1 MIAVEQGF
9 SMNMQQAIAAV
20 TERQDLSQAQMQAVM
35 NLIMTGEATQAQI
48 GGFLVGLRMK
58 GETVDEITGAVLAMR
73 ALASGVKVHGEHVID
88 TCGTGGDSSGI
99 FNVSTG
105 CAFIA
110 SAAGAQVAKHG
121 NRSISSKSGS
131 SDLLEAAGVDIMLKP
146 LQVEQCIAY
155 LGVGFMFAPAHH
167 SAMKHAIGPRREM
180 AIRTLFNILG
190 PLTNPAG
197 ARHQVL
203 GVFSRQWQRPMAEVL
218 RRLGSRHVMVV
229 HSEDGL
235 DEISIA
241 APTYVVELKDDE
253 INEYTI
259 DPSTYNLSHKNL
271 EALVV
276 DDALASLKLIKQAF
290 AGQVGAPLDMLLLN
304 AGAAIYCADL
314 AVDLAAGIEQ
324 AKRVINSGSAQRK
337 LDDLIHLTQGF
348 NAS

>member
-1 MIAVEQGF
+1 
-9 SMNMQQAIAAV
+9 MNMQQAISAV
-20 TERQDLSQAQMQAVM
+20 TDRQDLSQAQMQAVM
-35 NLIMTGEATQAQI
+35 NLIMTGEATQAQV

-58 GETVDEITGAVLAMR
+58 GETVDEITGAVIAMR
-73 ALASGVKVHGEHVID
+73 ALASGVVVTGDHVID

-146 LQVEQCIAY
+146 FQVEQCIAK

-197 ARHQVL
+197 APHQVL
-203 GVFSRQWQRPMAEVL
+203 GVFSRQWQLPMAQVL
-218 RRLGSRHVMVV
+218 QRLGSKHVMVV

-241 APTYVVELKDDE
+241 APTHVVELNHGE
-253 INEYTI
+253 ITEYTI
-259 DPSTYNLSHKNL
+259 DPADYNLSHANL
-271 EALVV
+271 DALVV
-276 DDALASLKLIKQAF
+276 DDAIGSLKLIKQAF
-290 AGQVGAPLDMLLLN
+290 AGESGAPLDMLLLN
-304 AGAAIYCADL
+304 AGAAIYSADL

-324 AKRVINSGSAQRK
+324 ARIAISSGGARQK
-337 LDDLIHLTQGF
+337 FDDLIQYTQGL
-348 NAS
+348 NA

>member
-1 MIAVEQGF
+1 
-9 SMNMQQAIAAV
+9 MNMQQAIAAV
-20 TERQDLSQAQMQAVM
+20 TDRQDLSQAQMQAIM
-35 NLIMTGEATQAQI
+35 NLIMTGEATQAQV

-58 GETVDEITGAVLAMR
+58 GETVDEITGAVMAMR
-73 ALASGVKVHGEHVID
+73 ALAAGVEVKGEHIID

-146 LQVEQCIAY
+146 FQVELCIAQ

-197 ARHQVL
+197 APHQVL
-203 GVFSRQWQRPMAEVL
+203 GVFSRQWQRPMAQVL
-218 RRLGSRHVMVV
+218 RRLGSKHVMVV

-241 APTYVVELKDDE
+241 APTYVVELNNGE
-253 INEYTI
+253 ITEYTI
-259 DPSTYNLSHKNL
+259 DPTDYNLSHKSL
-271 EALVV
+271 DALVV
-276 DDALASLKLIKQAF
+276 DDAIGSLKLIKQAF
-290 AGQVGAPLDMLLLN
+290 AGEVGAPLDMLLLN
-304 AGAAIYCADL
+304 AGAAIYSADL
-314 AVDLAAGIEQ
+314 AIDLAAGIEQ
-324 AKRVINSGSAQRK
+324 ARAAISSGAAQQK
-337 LDDLIHLTQGF
+337 LDDLIQLTQGF
-348 NAS
+348 NS

>member
-1 MIAVEQGF
+1 
-9 SMNMQQAIAAV
+9 MNMQQAIAAV
-20 TERQDLSQAQMQAVM
+20 TEQQDLSQSQMQAVM
-35 NLIMTGEATQAQI
+35 NLIMTGEATQAQV

-58 GETVDEITGAVLAMR
+58 GETVDEITGAVIAMR
-73 ALASGVKVHGEHVID
+73 ALASGVKVKGDHVID

-105 CAFIA
+105 AAFIA

-146 LQVEQCIAY
+146 FQVEQCIAQ

-197 ARHQVL
+197 AGHQVL
-203 GVFSRQWQRPMAEVL
+203 GVYSRHWQRPMAEVL
-218 RRLGSRHVMVV
+218 KRLGSKHVMVV
-229 HSEDGL
+229 HSDDGL

-241 APTYVVELKDDE
+241 APTHVVELKQGE
-253 INEYTI
+253 ITEYTI
-259 DPSTYNLSHKNL
+259 DPSHYNLSHTHL
-271 EALVV
+271 DALVV
-276 DDALASLKLIKQAF
+276 DDALASLRLIKQAF
-290 AGQVGAPLDMLLLN
+290 ADKAGAPLDMLLLN

-314 AVDLAAGIEQ
+314 AVDLAAGIAQ
-324 AKRVINSGSAQRK
+324 ARQAVSSGAAQQK
-337 LDDLIHLTQGF
+337 LDDLIQFTQGL
-348 NAS
+348 N

>member
-1 MIAVEQGF
+1 
-9 SMNMQQAIAAV
+9 MNMQQAIAAV
-20 TERQDLSQAQMQAVM
+20 TELQDLSQAQMQAVM
-35 NLIMTGEATQAQI
+35 NLIMTGEATQAQV

-58 GETVDEITGAVLAMR
+58 GETVDEITGAVIAMR
-73 ALASGVKVHGEHVID
+73 ALASGVVVTGDHVID

-146 LQVEQCIAY
+146 FQVEQCIAK

-197 ARHQVL
+197 APHQVL

-218 RRLGSRHVMVV
+218 RRLGSKHVMVV

-241 APTYVVELKDDE
+241 APTYVVELKHGE
-253 INEYTI
+253 ITEYTI
-259 DPSTYNLSHKNL
+259 DPADYNLSHENL
-271 EALVV
+271 DALVV
-276 DDALASLKLIKQAF
+276 DDAIGSLKLIKQAF
-290 AGQVGAPLDMLLLN
+290 AGEVGAPLDMLLLN
-304 AGAAIYCADL
+304 AGAAIYSADL

-324 AKRVINSGSAQRK
+324 ARIAISSGTAQQK
-337 LDDLIHLTQGF
+337 FEDLIQYTQGL
-348 NAS
+348 NA

>member
-1 MIAVEQGF
+1 
-9 SMNMQQAIAAV
+9 
-20 TERQDLSQAQMQAVM
+20 
-35 NLIMTGEATQAQI
+35 
-48 GGFLVGLRMK
+48 VGLRMK
-58 GETVDEITGAVLAMR
+58 GETVDEITGAVMAMR
-73 ALASGVKVHGEHVID
+73 ALAAGVEVKGEHIID

-146 LQVEQCIAY
+146 FQVEQCIAQ

-203 GVFSRQWQRPMAEVL
+203 GVFSRQWQRPMAQVL
-218 RRLGSRHVMVV
+218 KRLGSKHVMVV

-241 APTYVVELKDDE
+241 APTYVVELNNGE
-253 INEYTI
+253 ITEYTI
-259 DPSTYNLSHKNL
+259 DPTDYNLSHKSL
-271 EALVV
+271 DALVV
-276 DDALASLKLIKQAF
+276 DDAIGSLKLIKQAF
-290 AGQVGAPLDMLLLN
+290 AGEVGAPLDMLLLN
-304 AGAAIYCADL
+304 AGAAIYSADL
-314 AVDLAAGIEQ
+314 AVDLAAGIDQ
-324 AKRVINSGSAQRK
+324 ARAAISSGAAQQK
-337 LDDLIHLTQGF
+337 LDDLIQLTQGF
-348 NAS
+348 NS

>member
-1 MIAVEQGF
+1 MK
-9 SMNMQQAIAAV
+9 MQQAIAAV
-20 TERQDLSQAQMQAVM
+20 TDRQDLSQAQMQAVM
-35 NLIMTGEATQAQI
+35 NLIMTGEATQAQV

-58 GETVDEITGAVLAMR
+58 GETVDEITGAVMAMR
-73 ALASGVKVHGEHVID
+73 ALAASVEVKGEHIID

-146 LQVEQCIAY
+146 FQVEQCIAQ

-203 GVFSRQWQRPMAEVL
+203 GVFSRQWQRPMAQVL
-218 RRLGSRHVMVV
+218 RRLGSKHVMVV

-241 APTYVVELKDDE
+241 APTYVVELNNGE
-253 INEYTI
+253 ITDYTI
-259 DPSTYNLSHKNL
+259 DPTDYNLSHKSL
-271 EALVV
+271 DALVV
-276 DDALASLKLIKQAF
+276 DDAIGSLKLIKQAF
-290 AGQVGAPLDMLLLN
+290 AGEVGAPLDMLLLN
-304 AGAAIYCADL
+304 AGAAIYSADL
-314 AVDLAAGIEQ
+314 AVDLAAGIDQ
-324 AKRVINSGSAQRK
+324 ARAAISSGAAQQK
-337 LDDLIHLTQGF
+337 LDDLIQLTQGF
-348 NAS
+348 NS

>member
-1 MIAVEQGF
+1 
-9 SMNMQQAIAAV
+9 
-20 TERQDLSQAQMQAVM
+20 
-35 NLIMTGEATQAQI
+35 
-48 GGFLVGLRMK
+48 
-58 GETVDEITGAVLAMR
+58 MR
-73 ALASGVKVHGEHVID
+73 ALASGVQVKGEHVID

-131 SDLLEAAGVDIMLKP
+131 SDLLEAAGVDIMLTP
-146 LQVEQCIAY
+146 VQVERCIAE

-197 ARHQVL
+197 AQHQVL

-218 RRLGSRHVMVV
+218 HRLGSKHVMVV

-241 APTYVVELKDDE
+241 APTHVVELKQGQ
-253 INEYTI
+253 IVEYTI
-259 DPSTYNLSHKNL
+259 DPATYDLSHSSL
-271 EALVV
+271 DALVV
-276 DDALASLKLIKQAF
+276 GDAMASLKLIKQAF
-290 AGQVGAPLDMLLLN
+290 AGEAGAPLDMLLLN

-314 AVDLAAGIEQ
+314 AVDLAEGIEQ
-324 AKRVINSGSAQRK
+324 ARSAITSGAAQNK
-337 LDDLIHLTQGF
+337 LDDLIQLTQGF
-348 NAS
+348 NA

>member
-1 MIAVEQGF
+1 
-9 SMNMQQAIAAV
+9 
-20 TERQDLSQAQMQAVM
+20 
-35 NLIMTGEATQAQI
+35 
-48 GGFLVGLRMK
+48 MK
-58 GETVDEITGAVLAMR
+58 GETVDEITGAVMAMR
-73 ALASGVKVHGEHVID
+73 ALAAGVEVKGEHIID

-146 LQVEQCIAY
+146 FQVELCIAQ

-197 ARHQVL
+197 APHQVL
-203 GVFSRQWQRPMAEVL
+203 GVFSRQWQRPMAQVL
-218 RRLGSRHVMVV
+218 RRLGSKHVMVV

-241 APTYVVELKDDE
+241 APTYVVELNNGE
-253 INEYTI
+253 ITEYTI
-259 DPSTYNLSHKNL
+259 DPTDYNLSHKSL
-271 EALVV
+271 DALVV
-276 DDALASLKLIKQAF
+276 DDAIGSLKLIKQAF
-290 AGQVGAPLDMLLLN
+290 AGEVGAPLDMLLLN
-304 AGAAIYCADL
+304 AGAAIYSADL
-314 AVDLAAGIEQ
+314 AIDLAAGIEQ
-324 AKRVINSGSAQRK
+324 ARAAISSGAAQQK
-337 LDDLIHLTQGF
+337 LEDLIQLTQGF
-348 NAS
+348 NS

>member
-1 MIAVEQGF
+1 
-9 SMNMQQAIAAV
+9 MNMQQAIAAV

-35 NLIMTGEATQAQI
+35 HLIMTGEATQAQV

-58 GETVDEITGAVLAMR
+58 GETVDEITGAVIAMR
-73 ALASGVKVHGEHVID
+73 ALATGVLAKGNHVID

-110 SAAGAQVAKHG
+110 AAAGAQVAKHG

-146 LQVEQCIAY
+146 KQVEQCIAQ
-155 LGVGFMFAPAHH
+155 LGIGFMFAPAHH

-197 ARHQVL
+197 ALHQVL
-203 GVFSRQWQRPMAEVL
+203 GVYSRQWQRPMAQVL
-218 RRLGSRHVMVV
+218 QRLGSKHVMLV

-241 APTYVVELKDDE
+241 APTHVVELKNGE
-253 INEYTI
+253 LREYSINPADY
-259 DPSTYNLSHKNL
+259 DLSHASL
-271 EALVV
+271 SELVV
-276 DDALASLKLIKQAF
+276 EDAAASLKLIKQAF
-290 AGQVGAPLDMLLLN
+290 AGEAGAPLDMLLLN

-324 AKRVINSGSAQRK
+324 AKVAIHSGAAKQK
-337 LDDLIHLTQGF
+337 FDDLIQLTQGL
-348 NAS
+348 NV

>member
-1 MIAVEQGF
+1 MK
-9 SMNMQQAIAAV
+9 MQQAIAAV
-20 TERQDLSQAQMQAVM
+20 TDRQDLSQAQMQAVM
-35 NLIMTGEATQAQI
+35 NLIMTGEATQAQV

-58 GETVDEITGAVLAMR
+58 GETVDEITGAVMAMR
-73 ALASGVKVHGEHVID
+73 ALAAGVEVKGEHIID

-146 LQVEQCIAY
+146 FQVEQCIAQ

-203 GVFSRQWQRPMAEVL
+203 GVFSRQWQRPMAQVL
-218 RRLGSRHVMVV
+218 RRLGSKHVMVV

-241 APTYVVELKDDE
+241 APTYVVELNNGE
-253 INEYTI
+253 ITDYTI
-259 DPSTYNLSHKNL
+259 DPTDYNLSHKSL
-271 EALVV
+271 DALVV
-276 DDALASLKLIKQAF
+276 DDAIGSLKLIKQAF
-290 AGQVGAPLDMLLLN
+290 AGEVGAPLDMLLLN
-304 AGAAIYCADL
+304 AGAAIYSADL
-314 AVDLAAGIEQ
+314 AVDLAAGIDQ
-324 AKRVINSGSAQRK
+324 ARAAISSGAAQQK
-337 LDDLIHLTQGF
+337 LDDLIQLTQGF
-348 NAS
+348 NS

>member
-1 MIAVEQGF
+1 
-9 SMNMQQAIAAV
+9 
-20 TERQDLSQAQMQAVM
+20 M
-35 NLIMTGEATQAQI
+35 NLIMTGEATQAQV

-58 GETVDEITGAVLAMR
+58 GETVDEITGAVMAMR
-73 ALASGVKVHGEHVID
+73 ALAAGVEVKGEHIID

-146 LQVEQCIAY
+146 FQVELCIAQ

-197 ARHQVL
+197 APHQVL
-203 GVFSRQWQRPMAEVL
+203 GVFSRQWQRPMAQVL
-218 RRLGSRHVMVV
+218 RRLGSKHVMVV

-241 APTYVVELKDDE
+241 APTYVVELNNGE
-253 INEYTI
+253 ITEYTI
-259 DPSTYNLSHKNL
+259 DPTDYNLSHKSL
-271 EALVV
+271 DALVV
-276 DDALASLKLIKQAF
+276 DDAIGSLKLIKQAF
-290 AGQVGAPLDMLLLN
+290 AGEVGAPLDMLLLN
-304 AGAAIYCADL
+304 AGAAIYSADL
-314 AVDLAAGIEQ
+314 AIDLAAGIEQ
-324 AKRVINSGSAQRK
+324 ARAAISSGAAQQK
-337 LDDLIHLTQGF
+337 LDDLIQLTQGF
-348 NAS
+348 NS